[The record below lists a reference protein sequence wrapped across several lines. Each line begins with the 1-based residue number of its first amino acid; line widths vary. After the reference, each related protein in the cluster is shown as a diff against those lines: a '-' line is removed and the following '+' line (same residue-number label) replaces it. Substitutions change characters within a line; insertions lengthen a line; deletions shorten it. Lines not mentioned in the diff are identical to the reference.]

1 MSVGTIG
8 GDVFLWDVVARQM
21 ISEKGFEVWK
31 LYACSDELQVY
42 LSLFGYFLTF
52 QEELL
57 LTLLI
62 RGQASFNDDERAS
75 VNHVAWSPDGSLIGI
90 CQLFSSNLLSL
101 RAVDKLCD

>member
-8 GDVFLWDVVARQM
+8 GDVFLWDVGARQM

-31 LYACSDELQVY
+31 LDACSKELQVY

-52 QEELL
+52 QEVL
-57 LTLLI
+57 LTLF
-62 RGQASFNDDERAS
+62 GQASFSDDERAS

-90 CQLFSSNLLSL
+90 SQLFSELLRLFPESIQS
-101 RAVDKLCD
+101 